1 MTGTPTD
8 RKATPARSRTPL
20 IAFLAANVVS
30 ISGTRISAIAIPW
43 FVLTTTGSAT
53 KTGLVV
59 VFEMTPLVVMKALAG
74 PLIDRVGPRRV
85 SVTADAASAVLV
97 AMVPLLHWLD
107 RLSFPVLLAL
117 VALAGAARGPSDGAK
132 GTLVPDV
139 AETAG
144 VAFER
149 VTGLEGSTDRTASII
164 GPALAG
170 VVIAAMGAANA
181 LLLDAAS
188 FAVCAALIAGWGPA
202 RRPPGPGEDAD
213 GDGDASSYWRRLR
226 SGWDYL
232 IHEPLMRSISAMI
245 CVTNL
250 LDTAYMSVLLP
261 VWIKDH
267 GYGTTQI
274 GLVGSAFGLTAT
286 GGALLA
292 ALLGDRLPRRIT
304 YLVGFTLCGAPRFVA
319 MAFGAPIGL
328 LVGVCAVGG
337 FGAGFINPIL
347 SAIYI
352 SRVPRPLLGRVN
364 SLAESLS
371 WAGMPIGG
379 VVAGFAIA
387 GIGLAPALL
396 VAGGVYLVA
405 TTVPGFLPQ
414 WKQMDARAVPSAAA
428 PPERTPV
435 PG

>member
-1 MTGTPTD
+1 MTRTPTA
-8 RKATPARSRTPL
+8 RRTTLARSRTPL

-170 VVIAAMGAANA
+170 VIIAAMGAANA

-188 FAVCAALIAGWGPA
+188 FAVCAVLIAVWGPVRHLPEA
-202 RRPPGPGEDAD
+202 GEDR
-213 GDGDASSYWRRLR
+213 DGDASSYWRRLR
-226 SGWDYL
+226 TGWDYL

-286 GGALLA
+286 GRALLA

-304 YLVGFTLCGAPRFVA
+304 YLVGFTLCGAPRYVA
-319 MAFGAPIGL
+319 MAFGAPIWL

-414 WKQMDARAVPSAAA
+414 WKQMDARAVPSATA
-428 PPERTPV
+428 PPEHTPV